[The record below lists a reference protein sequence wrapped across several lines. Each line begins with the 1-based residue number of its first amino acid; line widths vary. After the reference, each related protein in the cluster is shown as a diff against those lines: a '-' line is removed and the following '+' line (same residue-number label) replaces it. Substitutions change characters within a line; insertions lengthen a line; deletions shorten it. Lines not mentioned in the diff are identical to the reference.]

1 MGYVLEKMGDN
12 YFAITNAN
20 SNCAVGMSP
29 YEADRMRSGMTTAR
43 SSLSS
48 VHWTK
53 PYPHSWPT
61 RIKIRH
67 NGSVRAPL
75 GI

>member
-29 YEADRMRSGMTTAR
+29 DEADRMRSGMTIAR
-43 SSLSS
+43 SLRSS
-48 VHWTK
+48 VRWTK
-53 PYPHSWPT
+53 LYPHWWPI
-61 RIKIRH
+61 RI
-67 NGSVRAPL
+67 
-75 GI
+75 